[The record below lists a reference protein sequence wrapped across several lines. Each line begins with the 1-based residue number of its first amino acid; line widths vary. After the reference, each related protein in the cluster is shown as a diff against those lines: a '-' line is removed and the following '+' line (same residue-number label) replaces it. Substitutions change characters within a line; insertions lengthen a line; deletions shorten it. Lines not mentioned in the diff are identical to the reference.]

1 MIPTP
6 YQTRQVRGGG
16 DVWTL
21 LLAEETFDSKSAK
34 IIHLSL
40 IPNTVWPEFCEV
52 APEHSC
58 SEHLLKLAV
67 VEKVMMSKLRTRV
80 HTRAT
85 RGARLYKRDRDRAEI
100 AIFLL
105 PHYHHPRTPNQS
117 VFHKIS
123 IESRNA
129 SSLNNASHKKRR
141 T

>member
-1 MIPTP
+1 M
-6 YQTRQVRGGG
+6 
-16 DVWTL
+16 
-21 LLAEETFDSKSAK
+21 
-34 IIHLSL
+34 SL
-40 IPNTVWPEFCEV
+40 IPNTMWPEFEV

-58 SEHLLKLAV
+58 SEHSLQLAV
-67 VEKVMMSKLRTRV
+67 VGDKMLRLRTRV

-117 VFHKIS
+117 AFHKIS
-123 IESRNA
+123 IESRIT
-129 SSLNNASHKKRR
+129 SPLNHASHKKRR